1 MEKEKSVNNFLKR
14 CGIIFLIVLLTCTLP
29 FIVTVLTSCWSSPI
43 PEFETSNDWIG
54 FFGSYMGAILGAI
67 ITLIVMYKT
76 IKAGEENLKVNIYE
90 NQRIQNQNKA
100 IEFCDKVTDL
110 IGEYCSDISVYYYE
124 CIKMEYYNIDIQC
137 LNTDY
142 SYGRITHEQY
152 EQRLAILDAK
162 KPNADRRKSTAI
174 YFKLDIL
181 LKDEKKAKLLLDIL
195 SKLHN
200 TYYYVDYKLSFNES
214 KFESDIE
221 KLLEATRIFIKE
233 YKKEYEFKN

>member
-1 MEKEKSVNNFLKR
+1 MKKKRNISNFLKTS
-14 CGIIFLIVLLTCTLP
+14 GIILLIVIVTCTLP
-29 FIVTVLTSCWSSPI
+29 FIVTVLTSCWPSPI

-54 FFGSYMGAILGAI
+54 FFGSYIGAILGAI
-67 ITLIVMYKT
+67 ITLTVMYKT
-76 IKAGEENLKVNIYE
+76 IKEGEKNLKVNIYE

-124 CIKMEYYNIDIQC
+124 CIKIEYYNIDIQC

-142 SYGRITHEQY
+142 DSGRITHEQY
-152 EQRLAILDAK
+152 EHRLAILDAK

-174 YFKLDIL
+174 YFKLEIL
-181 LKDEKKAKLLLDIL
+181 LKDEEKAKLLLDIL
-195 SKLHN
+195 RKLHN
-200 TYYYVDYKLSFNES
+200 TYDYVRYKLSYNES
-214 KFESDIE
+214 KFEYDIE
-221 KLLEATRIFIKE
+221 KLLQETRMFIKE

>member
-1 MEKEKSVNNFLKR
+1 MEKERSTNNFFKR
-14 CGIIFLIVLLTCTLP
+14 YGIILLLVIVTCTLP
-29 FIVTVLTSCWSSPI
+29 FVVTVLTSCWSSPI

-67 ITLIVMYKT
+67 ITLIVMYKS
-76 IKAGEENLKVNIYE
+76 IKAGEENLKENIYE

-124 CIKMEYYNIDIQC
+124 CIKVEYYNIDIKC
-137 LNTDY
+137 LNREYDNG
-142 SYGRITHEQY
+142 SITHEQY
-152 EQRLAILDAK
+152 EQRLSILDAK

-181 LKDEKKAKLLLDIL
+181 LKDEEKAKLLLDIL

-200 TYYYVDYKLSFNES
+200 TYDYVNYKLSSNES

-221 KLLEATRIFIKE
+221 ELLQETRIFIKE